1 MKTKETQKQA
11 EDRLQNAMSAM
22 RLAVDAKDAEFLDR
36 CAIAAMQAIIA
47 SMDDLTAQG
56 IEQTDKSARSNKIE
70 RWVAERAYT
79 YAATMLVE
87 RDDR

>member
-1 MKTKETQKQA
+1 MKTKDDQIVKRTQAKINEEQ
-11 EDRLQNAMSAM
+11 QS
-22 RLAVDAKDAEFLDR
+22 KDAEFLDR

-79 YAATMLVE
+79 YAATMLAE